1 MPVETPLEANPT
13 FPDQAVLFGMIAEPQ
28 EAPLVERVLEA
39 FERHAAS
46 EEDSVG
52 LYAEIADTSPDPVIA
67 LLMSLVHEDELRHH
81 GLLERMAARL
91 RDDLRWTH
99 SPDAL
104 PSGALVRAA
113 GPNETPEVLNRLA
126 KEEREGVDHLR
137 RLAHEVS
144 NLHSGLLALLL
155 EMMALDSE
163 KHEKVMRYIAR
174 RLEVRA

>member
-1 MPVETPLEANPT
+1 MSVEQSLEASPT

-39 FERHAAS
+39 FERHAAA
-46 EEDSVG
+46 EADSIE
-52 LYAEIADTSPDPVIA
+52 LYAEIAHTSPDPVIS
-67 LLMSLVHEDELRHH
+67 LLMDLVHEDELRHH

-104 PSGALVRAA
+104 PSGIFSPTA
-113 GPNETPEVLNRLA
+113 GPKETPEIVSQLA
-126 KEEREGVDHLR
+126 REEREGVDHLR
-137 RLAHEVS
+137 KLAREVS
-144 NLHSGLLALLL
+144 TLHNGLLALLL

-174 RLEVRA
+174 RLEARR

>member
-1 MPVETPLEANPT
+1 MSVEEPLVANPT
-13 FPDQAVLFGMIAEPQ
+13 FPDQAVLFGMIAEAP

-39 FERHAAS
+39 FERHAAA
-46 EEDSVG
+46 EADSIG
-52 LYAEIADTSPDPVIA
+52 LYDQIARTSPDPVVA

-99 SPDAL
+99 SPEAL
-104 PSGALVRAA
+104 PSGTVTRVAS
-113 GPNETPEVLNRLA
+113 PNETPEVVAELA
-126 KEEREGVDHLR
+126 REEHEGVQHLR
-137 RLAHEVS
+137 KLAHEVS
-144 NLHSGLLALLL
+144 SLHNGLLALLL

-174 RLEVRA
+174 RLESRA